1 MCFSLLPCPWTRFLW
16 FPLVGLI
23 ILITCD
29 WGQKPLMTHDNKS
42 ASSCVCLLSW
52 NVFICGSLCDHAATV
67 ASQRIVPCSPSW
79 QSNQSNK
86 KRLAFPGRF
95 AFLKQML
102 VCWSRCGCALQLV
115 TQCHRLLLYRAHA
128 TCTRERRMRF
138 AYVRAVFYLRVVRAP
153 CHGKHPSPIDLTTS
167 WESLIQKYADTVR
180 GAHWKRSCS
189 PPTWQEMRT
198 LKPPKIY

>member
-1 MCFSLLPCPWTRFLW
+1 
-16 FPLVGLI
+16 
-23 ILITCD
+23 
-29 WGQKPLMTHDNKS
+29 MTHDNKS
-42 ASSCVCLLSW
+42 VSSCVCLSSW
-52 NVFICGSLCDHAATV
+52 NVFICGSLCDHVVTV
-67 ASQRIVPCSPSW
+67 ASQYIVLLPSW

-102 VCWSRCGCALQLV
+102 VHWSRCVYALQLV
-115 TQCHRLLLYRAHA
+115 TVSLQLVTVSLASTLSCTCYLYE
-128 TCTRERRMRF
+128 ERCMRF
-138 AYVRAVFYLRVVRAP
+138 AIVCSVFYLQVVRAS
-153 CHGKHPSPIDLTTS
+153 CHGKHPSSIDLTTS